1 MSLERRSFLTLIP
14 MLTLTTAPIFPFKAA
29 ATASPQAPFLQKIS
43 LVANDLEE
51 EVEFFT
57 KGLGMR
63 LKQVS

>member
-1 MSLERRSFLTLIP
+1 

-63 LKQVS
+63 LKQVH